1 MAPQVPKGQ
10 HILHVCSAYFNRWRI
25 SPIFQWNSV
34 SDCRNHASSTFQ
46 PDLQTVLHTEKRRQV
61 EKQLNKQRSLG
72 ITNKAKPSGFDSN
85 CIPCQQKLW
94 KACCPMCVPPPCF
107 CITNFDFPSFQITV
121 SCVSLSLLLL
131 LLVLKEFDGH

>member
-1 MAPQVPKGQ
+1 MQKIRSTWNHLFICIFYSRESSFPCTKGCSIHSAPQPGEGFCERLQPYLTPMAPQVPKGQ

-72 ITNKAKPSGFDSN
+72 IKNKAKPRGSDSN
-85 CIPCQQKLW
+85 
-94 KACCPMCVPPPCF
+94 
-107 CITNFDFPSFQITV
+107 
-121 SCVSLSLLLL
+121 
-131 LLVLKEFDGH
+131 